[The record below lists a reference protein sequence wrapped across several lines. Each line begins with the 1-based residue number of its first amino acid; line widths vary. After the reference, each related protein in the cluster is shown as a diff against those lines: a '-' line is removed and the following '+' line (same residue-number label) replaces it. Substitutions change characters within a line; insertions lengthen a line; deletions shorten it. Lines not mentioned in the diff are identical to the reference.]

1 MDADK
6 NLDSVIDGLINTPVG
21 RKILANKLK
30 NLTAENRRLKY
41 KIADTR
47 IAVHTLNNMAHLLLR
62 IAQSE
67 SDTLTKARILMS
79 QETLKTYKELN
90 LYKIEN
96 CGEEMMQR
104 ISNILLD
111 TEGDDLLLADLFRGK
126 VVE

>member
-79 QETLKTYKELN
+79 RETLKTYKELN